1 MLIIDFSA
9 ADATLS
15 RIIMN
20 LKAFFIT
27 ASLLTLIGCGDDP
40 MQQDVSEDQPTVNNQ
55 TLSGEVTYRE
65 RKLLPPGV
73 TLQVTLEDVSKM
85 DVASVII
92 AKTSSVITGAPPYA
106 FKLDYDQDIINSKM
120 HYSLRATLLLNEKLL
135 FTSTEQ
141 LDPFKTASEKLNIS
155 LTMVQSSQPKV
166 NHHPDNGLA
175 VVSVDP
181 LADLVNTYWKLTKL
195 GEQTIVMSEKQSKEA
210 FLQLQVDGNTKGFGG
225 CNMFRG
231 AYQQKGNDL
240 SFGPSMS
247 TKKAC
252 LAGMDTEGKFM
263 SVLGEVKY
271 YSIHKEILSV
281 LNGKKQKIAEFK
293 AIYFN

>member
-1 MLIIDFSA
+1 
-9 ADATLS
+9 
-15 RIIMN
+15 MN
-20 LKAFFIT
+20 LKAFFIM

-40 MQQDVSEDQPTVNNQ
+40 MQQDVSEDQSTVNNQ

-85 DVASVII
+85 DVASVLI
-92 AKTSSVITGAPPYA
+92 ATTSSVITGAPPYA

-120 HYSLRATLLLNEKLL
+120 RYSLRAKLLLNEKLL

-141 LDPFKTASEKLNIS
+141 LDPFKTASEKLNIN
-155 LTMVQSSQPKV
+155 LTMVQSNRPKV

-175 VVSVDP
+175 VVSVNP

-195 GEQTIVMSEKQSKEA
+195 GDQTIVMSEKQSKEA
-210 FLQLQVDGNTKGFGG
+210 FLQLQADGKTKGFGG
-225 CNMFRG
+225 CNMFHG
-231 AYQQKGNDL
+231 IYQHNGNDL

-252 LAGMDTEGKFM
+252 MAGMGTEGKFM
-263 SVLGEVKY
+263 SALDEVKY

>member
-1 MLIIDFSA
+1 
-9 ADATLS
+9 
-15 RIIMN
+15 MN

-40 MQQDVSEDQPTVNNQ
+40 MQQDVSEDQSTVNNQ

-85 DVASVII
+85 DVASVLI
-92 AKTSSVITGAPPYA
+92 ATTSSVITGAPPYA
-106 FKLDYDQDIINSKM
+106 FKLDYDQGIINSKM
-120 HYSLRATLLLNEKLL
+120 RYSLRAKLLLNEKLL

-141 LDPFKTASEKLNIS
+141 LDPFKTASEKLNIN
-155 LTMVQSSQPKV
+155 LTMVQSNRPKV

-175 VVSVDP
+175 VVSVNP

-195 GEQTIVMSEKQSKEA
+195 GDQTIVMSEKQSKEA
-210 FLQLQVDGNTKGFGG
+210 FLQLQADGKTKGFGG
-225 CNMFRG
+225 CNMFHG
-231 AYQQKGNDL
+231 IYQHNGNDL

-252 LAGMDTEGKFM
+252 MAGMGTEGKFM
-263 SVLGEVKY
+263 SALDEVKY